1 MRVLMICPGT
11 RGDVAPM
18 AGLGSRLQKLGY
30 EVSIAANPAYAHLV
44 VRSGCEYRPLP
55 GDLGRIIKRVTP
67 GGAKSSGGMLTTWR
81 ELSEYMDQA
90 ATGTLAAVEA
100 GADVILANSVAP
112 YAYDVAEAV
121 GIPAVGTHLQ
131 PVEPSADYPPVLLG
145 SARNLGRLGNRIIGE
160 RVLAGPAP
168 YDAPTARL
176 RHELGLPKLSRQ
188 AAERRRARANSTVLH
203 GISPTVLRRP
213 ADWRPGLD
221 MAGYWW
227 PVPEP
232 EWSPS
237 AELEDF
243 LSAGPPPV
251 FVGFGSSAALEAGF
265 VLEAIRRAGVR
276 AVLQGAGDLSDDD
289 AIGIG
294 AVPHEWLFPRMA
306 VVAHH
311 AGSGTT
317 AAGLRAGVPTV
328 CVPVYTDQPLWAA
341 RVAALGAGPRPV
353 PYKGLTV
360 ERLAYA
366 IREAVSTPSYAARAR
381 ILAARIGNEDGASA
395 VLRTLRNL
403 PTGSQLSAL

>member
-55 GDLGRIIKRVTP
+55 GDLARIIKRATP

-121 GIPAVGTHLQ
+121 GIPAVGAHLQ

-145 SARNLGRLGNRIIGE
+145 SARNLGGLGNRIIGE

-168 YDAPTARL
+168 YDAPSARL

-188 AAERRRARANSTVLH
+188 AAERRRARASSTVLH
-203 GISPTVLRRP
+203 GISPTVLPRP
-213 ADWRPGLD
+213 TDWRPGLV

-227 PVPEP
+227 PAPEP

-265 VLEAIRRAGVR
+265 VLEAIRRASGRCCRVR
-276 AVLQGAGDLSDDD
+276 GTSRTMMRSASVRSRTNGCFRGWRQSRTMRALAPPLPASALVCPRSASRCIRTNRCGLPGLLPSAQGPGRFPTRGSLLSDWRTPSGKPS
-289 AIGIG
+289 A
-294 AVPHEWLFPRMA
+294 PRRTQPGQKSSQR
-306 VVAHH
+306 
-311 AGSGTT
+311 GSGT
-317 AAGLRAGVPTV
+317 
-328 CVPVYTDQPLWAA
+328 
-341 RVAALGAGPRPV
+341 
-353 PYKGLTV
+353 K
-360 ERLAYA
+360 
-366 IREAVSTPSYAARAR
+366 
-381 ILAARIGNEDGASA
+381 
-395 VLRTLRNL
+395 
-403 PTGSQLSAL
+403 TGSPPCCRRSATSQLGRS

>member
-1 MRVLMICPGT
+1 
-11 RGDVAPM
+11 
-18 AGLGSRLQKLGY
+18 
-30 EVSIAANPAYAHLV
+30 
-44 VRSGCEYRPLP
+44 
-55 GDLGRIIKRVTP
+55 
-67 GGAKSSGGMLTTWR
+67 
-81 ELSEYMDQA
+81 
-90 ATGTLAAVEA
+90 
-100 GADVILANSVAP
+100 
-112 YAYDVAEAV
+112 
-121 GIPAVGTHLQ
+121 
-131 PVEPSADYPPVLLG
+131 
-145 SARNLGRLGNRIIGE
+145 
-160 RVLAGPAP
+160 
-168 YDAPTARL
+168 
-176 RHELGLPKLSRQ
+176 
-188 AAERRRARANSTVLH
+188 
-203 GISPTVLRRP
+203 
-213 ADWRPGLD
+213 

-227 PVPEP
+227 PAPEP

-276 AVLQGAGDLSDDD
+276 AVLQGAGDLLDDD

-306 VVAHH
+306 AVAHH

-366 IREAVSTPSYAARAR
+366 MREAVSTPSYAARAK
-381 ILAARIGNEDGASA
+381 ILAARIGNEDGTAA
-395 VLRTLRNL
+395 VLHTLRNL